1 MSGPTDWLLCYIK
14 TTFTLPLLCLGHD
27 DNDVM
32 VAGNVEGRHS
42 DDRPQCHA
50 TGQLH
55 IPASQLAYTRRV
67 PVERELINVYDVF
80 EI

>member
-1 MSGPTDWLLCYIK
+1 MS
-14 TTFTLPLLCLGHD
+14 GHD

-32 VAGNVEGRHS
+32 FAGNVEGRNS
-42 DDRPQCHA
+42 DDSPQCHA
-50 TGQLH
+50 TGERH
-55 IPASQLAYTRRV
+55 VPAYQLAYTRQV